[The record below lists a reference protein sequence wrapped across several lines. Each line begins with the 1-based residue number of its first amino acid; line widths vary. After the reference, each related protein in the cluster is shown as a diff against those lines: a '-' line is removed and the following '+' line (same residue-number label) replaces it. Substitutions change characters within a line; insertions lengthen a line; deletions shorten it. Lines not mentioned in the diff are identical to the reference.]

1 MDQGAATAGRVV
13 LLCDGRWPD
22 GPGVCCWRHSVQ
34 AAFGGLGAAVAAVG
48 WPGPGSGDDLAAAL
62 AGADLVIAETAEAAE
77 AAAAAGLSRRRLYAL
92 ALPPEPHPLGA
103 RSSYAEQLARVA
115 PAVGGFLTD
124 GELARES
131 LERALAGVRPRVE
144 VFPPLAVD
152 RACPACHPAGDA
164 PAGAGGKPRPEVRQL
179 RLWHELVARVR
190 TGELRDV
197 PYSFPAAR
205 LLGLAGPWAPA
216 RLTGWRP
223 GGLDPPLP
231 GLAEHP
237 PPDWSAEAQQR
248 AARRI
253 WTAASPPAVPAA
265 RPPRAALLAGF
276 NLKFAVELTER
287 LNDRP
292 DLDLVVDEWP
302 TESEPTELTGKL
314 LDSAESIFA
323 EWIKPSTVWLSRH
336 KRPDQFLA
344 ARLHRYELESPHP
357 RELAIE
363 NVDAVVYI
371 APMFGRRI
379 RDELGWPAEKLVYIP
394 NFLEVEWFDRP
405 KLPEARFGL
414 GLVGVESM
422 RKRFDLALDLLAEVR
437 RADPRFTLFVRSV
450 LPWDNRVFWKH
461 REEREFAGWCLER
474 LRRDPLLR
482 GGVVFDPPGRDMA
495 RWYRQVGHILSTS
508 DSEGSHMAP
517 AEGMAAG
524 SVPVIRPWPGAVELY
539 DLEWVHTS
547 TDQAL
552 AAILANADPDRWSA
566 QAARAQAEIRRSHDP
581 AAVLAAWADLLHGDV
596 AGARSHFAEY
606 SGL

>member
-1 MDQGAATAGRVV
+1 MDQGTAAAGRVV
-13 LLCDGRWPD
+13 LLCDGRWPE
-22 GPGVCCWRHSVQ
+22 GPGVCCWRHSFRSSFE
-34 AAFGGLGAAVAAVG
+34 ALDAAVATVS
-48 WPGPGSGDDLAAAL
+48 WPGPGSSGDLAAAL
-62 AGADLVIAETAEAAE
+62 AGAALVVTETVEAAE

-92 ALPPEPHPLGA
+92 ALPPEPLRLGG

-115 PAVGGFLTD
+115 PAVAGFLTD

-131 LERALAGVRPRVE
+131 LERALAGIRPRVE

-152 RACPACHPAGDA
+152 RVCPACHRALDA
-164 PAGAGGKPRPEVRQL
+164 PAGTRGKSRPEVGQL
-179 RLWHELVARVR
+179 RHWHDLVERIRA
-190 TGELRDV
+190 GEPRDV
-197 PYSFPAAR
+197 SYSFPAAR

-223 GGLDPPLP
+223 GARDSPLP
-231 GLAEHP
+231 GLADQSPE
-237 PPDWSAEAQQR
+237 WSADAQER

-253 WTAASPPAVPAA
+253 WAAAGSPAVPAG

-292 DLDLVVDEWP
+292 DLDLAVDEWP
-302 TESEPTELTGKL
+302 TESEPTELTEKL

-323 EWIKPSTVWLSRH
+323 EWIKPSTVWLSRN
-336 KRPDQFLA
+336 KRPGQFLA

-394 NFLEVEWFDRP
+394 NFLDVEWFDRP

-461 REEREFAGWCLER
+461 REEREYAGWCLER
-474 LRRDPLLR
+474 LRCDPLLR

-539 DLEWVHTS
+539 DLEWIHTS
-547 TDQAL
+547 TQDAAAAVL
-552 AAILANADPDRWSA
+552 ASAADPAGWAERA
-566 QAARAQAEIRRSHDP
+566 VRAQAEIRRSHDP
-581 AAVLAAWADLLHGDV
+581 VAVLAAWADLLHGEV
-596 AGARSHFAEY
+596 AAARSHFAAY